1 MRDPKRI
8 LTKLLGDS
16 AKVDRLAGTAE
27 PLELVAEVLRD
38 VVKCRNTRN
47 WLLDENA
54 IDLAISP
61 ETLEKLLNIPQIN
74 FIETPTRTLEMEVV
88 SLKEVRKPGD
98 PVTVGNMN
106 SVLRE
111 LYRSLNDIHENRKKH
126 FPDLL
131 LAEEMSEEYIDRVID
146 YVTVLRT
153 LNGQLTGF
161 LLTGGKARRIEK
173 EFQSLF
179 PASVKAHPLRQTLLQ
194 VEHEMEFYRTCR
206 EANKKWDALGLDI
219 FRMLRKDGLKL
230 ALENIEELGNQLW
243 NIVYKTPPVKRSIEI
258 TGIQFEDVRPLFD
271 NDLVPVKNV

>member
-16 AKVDRLAGTAE
+16 ATVDRLASTAE

-38 VVKCRNTRN
+38 VVKCRKTRS

-61 ETLEKLLNIPQIN
+61 ATLEKLLDIPQIN

-111 LYRSLNDIHENRKKH
+111 LYRTLNAIHENRKTNYS
-126 FPDLL
+126 DLL
-131 LAEEMSEEYIDRVID
+131 LAEEMSGDYIDRVTD
-146 YVTVLRT
+146 YVAVLRT

-173 EFQSLF
+173 EFQTLF
-179 PASVKAHPLRQTLLQ
+179 PHATQAHPLRQTLPQ
-194 VEHEMEFYRTCR
+194 VEHELEFYRTCR

-219 FRMLRKDGLKL
+219 FRMLKKDGLKL

-258 TGIQFEDVRPLFD
+258 TGIQFGDVRPLFD
-271 NDLVPVKNV
+271 NDLVPVKNF

>member
-16 AKVDRLAGTAE
+16 AKVDQLADTAE

-38 VVKCRNTRN
+38 VVKCRKTRS

-54 IDLAISP
+54 IDLAVTP
-61 ETLEKLLNIPQIN
+61 EILEKLLDIPQIN

-98 PVTVGNMN
+98 PVTVGNLN

-111 LYRSLNDIHENRKKH
+111 LYRTLNTIHEDRKKRY
-126 FPDLL
+126 PDLL
-131 LAEEMSEEYIDRVID
+131 LAEEMSEDAIDRVTHHIA
-146 YVTVLRT
+146 VLRS

-173 EFQSLF
+173 EFQTLF
-179 PASVKAHPLRQTLLQ
+179 PQTTEAHPLRKTLPK
-194 VEHEMEFYRTCR
+194 VEHELEFYRTCR
-206 EANKKWDALGLDI
+206 KANRKWDAIGLDI
-219 FRMLRKDGLKL
+219 FQMLRKDGLKL

-258 TGIQFEDVRPLFD
+258 AGIQFGDVRPLFD
-271 NDLVPVKNV
+271 NDLVPVKNF

>member
-16 AKVDRLAGTAE
+16 TKVDRLASTAE

-38 VVKCRNTRN
+38 VVKCRKTRS
-47 WLLDENA
+47 WLLKENA

-61 ETLEKLLNIPQIN
+61 EILEKLLDIPQIN

-111 LYRSLNDIHENRKKH
+111 LYRTLNEIHENKKKH
-126 FPDLL
+126 YPDLL
-131 LAEEMSEEYIDRVID
+131 LAEEMSEDYIDRITD

-161 LLTGGKARRIEK
+161 LLTGGKARRIES

-179 PASVKAHPLRQTLLQ
+179 PTSVKAHPLRQTLPQ
-194 VEHEMEFYRTCR
+194 VEHEIAFYRTCR

-243 NIVYKTPPVKRSIEI
+243 NIVYKTPPVKRSIAI
-258 TGIQFEDVRPLFD
+258 AGIQFEDVRPLFD
-271 NDLVPVKNV
+271 NDLVPVKNA

>member
-16 AKVDRLAGTAE
+16 AKVDRLADTAE

-38 VVKCRNTRN
+38 VVKCRKTRT

-61 ETLEKLLNIPQIN
+61 QVLEKLLDIPQIN

-111 LYRSLNDIHENRKKH
+111 LYRTLHEIHENKKKH
-126 FPDLL
+126 YPDLL
-131 LAEEMSEEYIDRVID
+131 LAEEMSEDAIDPVTEYVA
-146 YVTVLRT
+146 VLRT

-173 EFQSLF
+173 EFQALF
-179 PASVKAHPLRQTLLQ
+179 PRTAEAHPLRQTLPQ
-194 VEHEMEFYRTCR
+194 VERELEFYRACR
-206 EANKKWDALGLDI
+206 EANKKWDALGLDV
-219 FRMLRKDGLKL
+219 FRMLRKDGVKQV
-230 ALENIEELGNQLW
+230 LENIEELGTQLW

-258 TGIQFEDVRPLFD
+258 AGIQFGDVRPLFD
-271 NDLVPVKNV
+271 NDLAPVRNV

>member
-16 AKVDRLAGTAE
+16 TKVDRLAETAE

-38 VVKCRNTRN
+38 VVKCRKTRS

-54 IDLAISP
+54 IDLAVSP
-61 ETLEKLLNIPQIN
+61 ATLEKLLDIPQIN

-111 LYRSLNDIHENRKKH
+111 LYRTLNAIYENKKKNY
-126 FPDLL
+126 PDLL
-131 LAEEMSEEYIDRVID
+131 LAEEMSGDYIDRVTD
-146 YVTVLRT
+146 YVAVLRT

-161 LLTGGKARRIEK
+161 LLSGGKARRIEK
-173 EFQSLF
+173 EFQTLF
-179 PASVKAHPLRQTLLQ
+179 PHVAEAHPLRKTLPQ
-194 VEHEMEFYRTCR
+194 VERELEFYRTCR
-206 EANKKWDALGLDI
+206 KANEKWDAIELDI
-219 FRMLRKDGLKL
+219 FRMLKKDGLKL

-258 TGIQFEDVRPLFD
+258 AGIQFGDVRPLFD